1 MSETVLNPFERL
13 DRLARRIYGTEQ
25 GGTVEALLAANPGLA
40 DAGLNVAGGLTVET
54 PEVDLTPPDQTVKPW
69 E

>member
-1 MSETVLNPFERL
+1 MSETVRQPHERL

-40 DAGLNVAGGLTVET
+40 EAGLNVAGGLIIKT
-54 PEVDLTPPDQTVKPW
+54 PDVDLTPPDQTVKPW

>member
-1 MSETVLNPFERL
+1 MSETVRYPFERL

-40 DAGLNVAGGLTVET
+40 DAGLTVPGGTIVET
-54 PEVDLTPPDQTVKPW
+54 PEVDLTPPDDAVKPW